1 MNAQQAFWLS
11 VDAGPLLHRSP
22 RWRGVYWK
30 ANDELQTS
38 MTIRGRVMSHRFFS
52 LVPWPAVVALL
63 MFAQPGQAQDA
74 TRTIAIEIHGKAE
87 FDVLYQRAMSN
98 ATGAV
103 LGGLIGAGIQ
113 AGIESSVDAEKRAA
127 IYPHVAG
134 QSWRDVFIKTMTEAL
149 AEKGLTPVWID
160 EGAEPKPG
168 TADIYLD
175 LYPGLF
181 GFRIVDTSNQKMAA
195 FIEFDAAYS
204 TQPPSSKNRPAREPF
219 YITDKTQV
227 YYQELLD
234 DTSAINPRIESV
246 LKSAARRLTNKVV
259 YNVK

>member
-1 MNAQQAFWLS
+1 MW
-11 VDAGPLLHRSP
+11 HRP
-22 RWRGVYWK
+22 
-30 ANDELQTS
+30 
-38 MTIRGRVMSHRFFS
+38 FS
-52 LVPWPAVVALL
+52 IVPWAVFLALL
-63 MFAQPGQAQDA
+63 MFAHPGFAQDA
-74 TRTIAIEIHGKAE
+74 TRTIAIEIHGKAQ

-113 AGIESSVDAEKRAA
+113 AGIESSADAEKRAA
-127 IYPHVAG
+127 IYPHVAE
-134 QSWRDVFIKTMTEAL
+134 QSWRDVFIRTMTETL
-149 AEKGLTPVWID
+149 AEKGLAPVWIE
-160 EGAEPKPG
+160 EGTDPKPG

-195 FIEFDAAYS
+195 FIEFEATYS
-204 TQPPSSKNRPAREPF
+204 IQPPSSRNRPAREPF

-246 LKSAARRLTNKVV
+246 LKSAARRLTNKIV